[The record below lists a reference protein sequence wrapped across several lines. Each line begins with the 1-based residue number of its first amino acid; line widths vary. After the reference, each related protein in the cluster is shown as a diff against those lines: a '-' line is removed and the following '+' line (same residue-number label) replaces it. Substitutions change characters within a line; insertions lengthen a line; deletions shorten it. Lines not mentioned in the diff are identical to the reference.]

1 VRNLHFLTD
10 GSLVF
15 HSEKF
20 WTKPLYSTIPKY
32 NSINSW
38 ACDPFPDS
46 FGLRSLPIHPAPA
59 ACSPDNFASSID
71 NIVAK

>member
-1 VRNLHFLTD
+1 L
-10 GSLVF
+10 
-15 HSEKF
+15 EE
-20 WTKPLYSTIPKY
+20 PLYSTIPKY

-38 ACDPFPDS
+38 AWTHFQTPSFPVAS
-46 FGLRSLPIHPAPA
+46 NHPAPA